1 MAWGIQTWDAN
12 GVPNNYGIKPTMVL
26 SRVNVSNGQV
36 SGSWA
41 FTIESGYQLRYLQ
54 CPFQSVNS
62 ADRRKINFSGGTAS
76 LSNAT
81 SSDYTENTEPAVAG
95 MIIFYQEKI

>member
-1 MAWGIQTWDAN
+1 MAWGVQTWDDN

-36 SGSWA
+36 SGSWS

-62 ADRRKINFSGGTAS
+62 ASRRRINFSGGTAS
-76 LSNAT
+76 LSSAA